1 MAKRILQG
9 KRRAI
14 RPFLFALHNFAC
26 HHLYRTRGNTVAGRR
41 SPAQYCAKRSYTLS
55 LSLPL
60 YIYIYFSSLGRV
72 LSNEISHTAVS
83 LAHGSRYIQC
93 AGHISATRDTLMKNH
108 TANARTVGY
117 RANISPGMRFQTG
130 INKELERPGPIVA
143 IFRLARMEI
152 NLFPSVSWKV
162 SSTKNR
168 R

>member
-60 YIYIYFSSLGRV
+60 SPSIYIYIFLIPWSRFIQRNFPYGR
-72 LSNEISHTAVS
+72 L
-83 LAHGSRYIQC
+83 
-93 AGHISATRDTLMKNH
+93 TR
-108 TANARTVGY
+108 
-117 RANISPGMRFQTG
+117 
-130 INKELERPGPIVA
+130 
-143 IFRLARMEI
+143 
-152 NLFPSVSWKV
+152 SWD
-162 SSTKNR
+162 
-168 R
+168 

>member
-1 MAKRILQG
+1 MVKVEKYWDPSTVYPCYPRKHWNSKQCGGRPVMAKRILQG

-117 RANISPGMRFQTG
+117 RANISPGMRF
-130 INKELERPGPIVA
+130 
-143 IFRLARMEI
+143 
-152 NLFPSVSWKV
+152 
-162 SSTKNR
+162 
-168 R
+168 